1 MTYVGSAVDGVRLN
15 AFCGCRDLKK
25 CGRIIKTSQNEEPVN
40 SIIRRIVLVFAGAI
54 LLLGATSA
62 YADTLTFTGSTANG
76 EYGPYGLSLNGSTA
90 TPMIC
95 FSDNNWISS
104 GESWTVQ
111 AYNIGTIAT
120 LGGAF
125 AGTAATYNELGY
137 LANELFANPGNSDLQ
152 LAIWSVFGLSSP
164 FTATAG
170 SIQDVNNAI
179 SQVNAGYV
187 TSDVFYIPTGSNLP
201 QVNGTTPQPFISQV
215 PEPSILVLLS
225 AGLLGVIALLSKKV
239 TA

>member
-1 MTYVGSAVDGVRLN
+1 
-15 AFCGCRDLKK
+15 
-25 CGRIIKTSQNEEPVN
+25 VN
-40 SIIRRIVLVFAGAI
+40 SIIRRIVQVFAGAI

-76 EYGPYGLSLNGSTA
+76 EYGPYGLSLSGSTA

-104 GESWTVQ
+104 GETWTVQ
-111 AYNIGTIAT
+111 AYNINTITT

-152 LAIWSVFGLSSP
+152 LAIWSVFGLSGP

-201 QVNGTTPQPFISQV
+201 EVNGTTPQPFISQV

-239 TA
+239 TV

>member
-1 MTYVGSAVDGVRLN
+1 M
-15 AFCGCRDLKK
+15 
-25 CGRIIKTSQNEEPVN
+25 N
-40 SIIRRIVLVFAGAI
+40 SIIRRIVLVFVGVV

-76 EYGPYGLSLNGSTA
+76 EYGPYGLSLNGSTTT

-95 FSDNNWISS
+95 FSDKNWISS

-111 AYNIGTIAT
+111 AYDINTIAT
-120 LGGAF
+120 LGGSF
-125 AGTAATYNELGY
+125 AGTATMYNELGY

-152 LAIWSVFGLSSP
+152 LAIWWVFGLASP
-164 FTATAG
+164 FTATPG

-201 QVNGTTPQPFISQV
+201 EVNGTTPQPFISQV